1 MTLAV
6 NHRQQLN
13 GNKSPMK
20 KLSGLFFCLL
30 ILFAGLHKG
39 YSQISDSLKLHS
51 EGSGVHNGFAGD
63 PHDSS
68 RYQMAVFLPLYLDSA
83 FDAAGNYRFD
93 QNFPKYLNPGLEFY
107 EGLQLAADSL
117 QKKGIPLD
125 ITVYDTRSVTKSL
138 QQVLEEP
145 VFSKTKLILGYVTA
159 PELRT
164 LAATAKRM
172 EIPFINVN
180 FPNDG
185 GVTGNPE
192 FVILNT
198 TLRAHCEA
206 LYKFIQRNWAT
217 SNIFYVRRASQEDD
231 RLRAYFTEIEKST
244 SSVPLRMR
252 YINVDNKQDI
262 SQVVS
267 LMDSN
272 SKSVFL
278 IGSLDENFGKAFCA
292 RLAPLVNSYPIKVL
306 GMPTWDA
313 VNDFNA
319 PAFLDLE
326 IYYSTP
332 FYLNPADSLQ
342 ILIQQNYKT
351 RFYSRPSDMVF
362 RGYETTLHFGQL
374 LSLHKGRLDGS
385 IGERKFKVF
394 NDFDIQPVF
403 TKTSPPAQV
412 LNLEYL
418 ENKKLYFI
426 KKVNGNV
433 VAVY

>member
-1 MTLAV
+1 
-6 NHRQQLN
+6 
-13 GNKSPMK
+13 MK
-20 KLSGLFFCLL
+20 KLSGLFICLFF
-30 ILFAGLHKG
+30 LFTGLYKG
-39 YSQISDSLKLHS
+39 YSQNPDSLKLHS
-51 EGSGVHNGFAGD
+51 EASGVHIGFAGGL
-63 PHDSS
+63 HDSS

-117 QKKGIPLD
+117 QKKSIPLD
-125 ITVYDTRSVTKSL
+125 ITVYDTRSASKSL

-145 VFSKTKLILGYVTA
+145 AFSKTNLILGYVTA
-159 PELRT
+159 TELRT
-164 LAATAKRM
+164 LAGTAKRM

-185 GVTGNPE
+185 GVTANPE

-231 RLRAYFTEIEKST
+231 RLRAYFAEIEKNT
-244 SSVPLRMR
+244 SSVPLRMK

-262 SQVVS
+262 GQVVS

-292 RLAPLVNSYPIKVL
+292 KLAPLVSSYPMKIL

-313 VNDFNA
+313 VSDFNA
-319 PAFLDLE
+319 PAYLDLE

-332 FYLNPADSLQ
+332 FYINPADSLQ
-342 ILIQQNYKT
+342 IMIQQNYKT

-403 TKTSPPAQV
+403 TKTNPPAEV
-412 LNLEYL
+412 LNLQYL